1 MLRNINSVNSSYFR
15 NSHVSYLFLAV
26 CLIFI
31 NFAASF
37 FNSNKN
43 NSMKEILISLF
54 KGYSDMQ
61 PTETTIR
68 QVADFI
74 KNDTLVCEH
83 TEKHRYYAQQGLT
96 DAATKEKAACPCFA
110 IAVRFEGGKRREN
123 ISGWTGLSMADL
135 DHVPTDRMEAMLQS
149 IREDPHTL
157 LSYRTISGNGIRV
170 IFLTDSISDNSKGNL
185 KLYARVFEETNLYY
199 SRLLDCE
206 CDLKCKNVTRL
217 CGLAH
222 DPDVFFNPE
231 AVPFRMQPRITTVP
245 RKISPKEYSH
255 KRLQRAVDKAAEE
268 LDRENIV
275 YAEHSRNEYIMRMGY
290 LLNAYG
296 VPRNAATEWA
306 TNQFTDYDGDIVSI
320 FRSCYLN
327 TDEHGTRKLSYRK
340 KDKDAAGSDNFATVE
355 EIEAFLDTQAKF
367 RHNTITGKCEVM
379 KSGDERHGCEYVE
392 IDDRFVNSLWCRM
405 SKNAKAARIGDIRN
419 VLSSEYVTLFN
430 PFIEHFNKLKPWDHT
445 IDYIKRLAS
454 TVHVKGDSTMF
465 AEYFKKWF
473 VGITASL
480 FDTQV
485 VNHEILVLIGPQG
498 SYKTTWFN
506 NLLPAELQ
514 QYFYIKSN
522 NNRIT
527 KDDMFTLT
535 EFAIICLEEIDEMRP
550 AELNQLKAMVTM
562 KNVNEREAYGH
573 YKEHRPHI
581 ASFCGTSNNIH
592 FLSDPTGNRRWLP
605 FEVESI
611 DDPYT
616 HPVDYDEVYAQ
627 AYALW
632 QEGFHYWF
640 DAGEVNAV
648 NAHNVDFE
656 VPNLEQELILTRF
669 RRPMPGEE
677 CIFVTTAYILNQIS
691 GGIKQMLSPTKIGI
705 AMKQAGFDLVR
716 TASQRGYRVVEL
728 KGDEIYRNQC
738 ATARFTAKPPVIG
751 A

>member
-1 MLRNINSVNSSYFR
+1 
-15 NSHVSYLFLAV
+15 
-26 CLIFI
+26 
-31 NFAASF
+31 
-37 FNSNKN
+37 
-43 NSMKEILISLF
+43 
-54 KGYSDMQ
+54 
-61 PTETTIR
+61 
-68 QVADFI
+68 
-74 KNDTLVCEH
+74 
-83 TEKHRYYAQQGLT
+83 
-96 DAATKEKAACPCFA
+96 
-110 IAVRFEGGKRREN
+110 
-123 ISGWTGLSMADL
+123 
-135 DHVPTDRMEAMLQS
+135 
-149 IREDPHTL
+149 
-157 LSYRTISGNGIRV
+157 
-170 IFLTDSISDNSKGNL
+170 
-185 KLYARVFEETNLYY
+185 
-199 SRLLDCE
+199 
-206 CDLKCKNVTRL
+206 
-217 CGLAH
+217 
-222 DPDVFFNPE
+222 
-231 AVPFRMQPRITTVP
+231 
-245 RKISPKEYSH
+245 
-255 KRLQRAVDKAAEE
+255 
-268 LDRENIV
+268 
-275 YAEHSRNEYIMRMGY
+275 MRMGY

-296 VPRNAATEWA
+296 VPQNAATEWA
-306 TNQFTDYDGDIVSI
+306 TGQFTDYDGDIVSI

-327 TDEHGTRKLSYRK
+327 TDEYGTRKLSYLK
-340 KDKDAAGSDNFATVE
+340 GKDTIGSDKFATVK

-367 RHNTITGKCEVM
+367 RHNTITGKCEVLA
-379 KSGDERHGCEYVE
+379 SDAGENDNEFTE

-405 SKNAKAARIGDIRN
+405 NKEIKTARIGDIRN
-419 VLSSEYVTLFN
+419 VLSSEYVELFN
-430 PFIEHFNKLKPWDHT
+430 PFVEHFSKLKPWNHT
-445 IDYIKRLAS
+445 TDYIKQLAA
-454 TVHVKGDSTMF
+454 TVHVKGDSSVF

-473 VGITASL
+473 VGIIASL

-506 NLLPAELQ
+506 NLLPVGLQ
-514 QYFYIKSN
+514 QYFYVKSN

-581 ASFCGTSNNIH
+581 ASFCGTSNNVH

-611 DDPYT
+611 DDPYAN
-616 HPVDYDEVYAQ
+616 PVDYDEVYAQ

-632 QEGFHYWF
+632 KEGFHYWF
-640 DAGEVNAV
+640 NAGEVNAV

-669 RRPMPGEE
+669 RLPMPGEE

-691 GGIKQMLSPTKIGI
+691 GGIKQILSPTKIGI
-705 AMKQAGFDLVR
+705 AMKMAGFELVR

-738 ATARFTAKPPVIG
+738 ATARFTAKPPMPE

>member
-1 MLRNINSVNSSYFR
+1 
-15 NSHVSYLFLAV
+15 
-26 CLIFI
+26 
-31 NFAASF
+31 
-37 FNSNKN
+37 
-43 NSMKEILISLF
+43 MKEILISLF
-54 KGYSDMQ
+54 KGYSDTQ
-61 PTETTIR
+61 PAETTIQ
-68 QVADFI
+68 QVINLI
-74 KNDTLVCEH
+74 KNDALICEH
-83 TEKHRYYAQQGLT
+83 TEKHRYYAKQGLT
-96 DAATKEKAACPCFA
+96 DAAAREKAACPCFA

-135 DHVPTDRMEAMLQS
+135 DHVPTDRMETILQS

-170 IFLTDSISDNSKGNL
+170 IFLTDGISDNSKGNL
-185 KLYARVFEETNLYY
+185 KLYARIFEETNLYY

-217 CGLAH
+217 CGLAN
-222 DPDVFFNPE
+222 DPDAFFNPE
-231 AVPFRMQPRITTVP
+231 ALPFRMQPRTTVP
-245 RKISPKEYSH
+245 RRISPKECPQ
-255 KRLQRAVDKAAEE
+255 KRLQRAVEKATAE
-268 LDRENIV
+268 LNRENIV
-275 YAEHSRNEYIMRMGY
+275 YAEHARNEYIMRMGY

-296 VPRNAATEWA
+296 VPQNAATEWA
-306 TNQFTDYDGDIVSI
+306 TGQFTDYDGDIVSI

-327 TDEHGTRKLSYRK
+327 TDEYGTRKLSYLK
-340 KDKDAAGSDNFATVE
+340 GKDTIGSDKFATVK

-367 RHNTITGKCEVM
+367 RHNTITGKCEVLA
-379 KSGDERHGCEYVE
+379 SDAGENDNEFTE

-405 SKNAKAARIGDIRN
+405 NKEIKTARIGDIRN
-419 VLSSEYVTLFN
+419 VLSSEYVELFN
-430 PFIEHFNKLKPWDHT
+430 PFVEHFSKLKPWNHT
-445 IDYIKRLAS
+445 TDYIKQLAA
-454 TVHVKGDSTMF
+454 TVHVKGDSSVF

-473 VGITASL
+473 VGIIASL

-506 NLLPAELQ
+506 NLLPIGLQ
-514 QYFYIKSN
+514 QYFYVKSN

-581 ASFCGTSNNIH
+581 ASFCGTSNNVH

-611 DDPYT
+611 DDPYAN
-616 HPVDYDEVYAQ
+616 PVDYDEVYAQ

-632 QEGFHYWF
+632 KEGFHYWF

-669 RRPMPGEE
+669 RLPMPGEE

-691 GGIKQMLSPTKIGI
+691 GGIKQILSPTKIGI
-705 AMKQAGFDLVR
+705 AMKMAGFELVR

-738 ATARFTAKPPVIG
+738 ATARFTAKPPMPE